1 MKQFYYVHT
10 QNGQARD
17 IVFEKPVRK
26 ICLTSTTDCNV
37 GIKFPDGSVSKNF
50 LVLAKTPLYLDFQ
63 SRNNGG
69 GLKTLTFLSTE
80 ASGDVYI
87 SVCEYGTGGDID
99 WYK

>member
-1 MKQFYYVHT
+1 MKQFYYVRT
-10 QNGQARD
+10 TPGQLRD

-26 ICLTSTTDCNV
+26 ICLMTTADCTV
-37 GIKFPDGSVSKNF
+37 CIKFPDGSVSKNF
-50 LVLAKTPLYLDFQ
+50 LLVAKTPLYLDFQ

-69 GLKTLTFLSTE
+69 GVKTLSFLSASE
-80 ASGDVYI
+80 AGDMYI